1 MKEPKADPEQL
12 RDLGIQFS
20 RHGITRRE
28 DRLVLV
34 RDHAGR
40 WVDSSAQLTWMEA
53 ATLQQRLRKLPV
65 GSLPAKLD
73 ELRRAER
80 RREAER
86 TGDVDPGAVSEAG
99 GRDRVVGFVCS
110 RSGRGRGCTPIT
122 ARDVEH
128 ARLAGEQLELEP
140 PTPG

>member
-20 RHGITRRE
+20 RHGVTRRE

-53 ATLQQRLRKLPV
+53 AALQQRLRKLPV

-80 RREAER
+80 RREEER
-86 TGDVDPGAVSEAG
+86 AGDVDPGALIEAG
-99 GRDRVVGFVCS
+99 VSRERVVGWICA
-110 RSGRGRGCTPIT
+110 RSGRGRGCTAIT
-122 ARDVEH
+122 AADVE
-128 ARLAGEQLELEP
+128 RVRRMGEQLTTEDL
-140 PTPG
+140 

>member
-73 ELRRAER
+73 ELRRTER
-80 RREAER
+80 RREEER
-86 TGDVDPGAVSEAG
+86 TEDLDPGALMENP
-99 GRDRVVGFVCS
+99 DRVVGWICT
-110 RSGRGRGCTPIT
+110 RSGRGRGCSPVT
-122 ARDVEH
+122 ARDLEH
-128 ARLAGEQLELEP
+128 ARLAGEQLELE
-140 PTPG
+140 G